1 MKMELPAYRCAT
13 PRQRRQNLIGVK
25 CSYKR
30 IAIKAKNTRYSSYCS
45 KAKGVEFTRSGG
57 Q

>member
-30 IAIKAKNTRYSSYCS
+30 IAINDKNTRYSSYCS

-57 Q
+57 R